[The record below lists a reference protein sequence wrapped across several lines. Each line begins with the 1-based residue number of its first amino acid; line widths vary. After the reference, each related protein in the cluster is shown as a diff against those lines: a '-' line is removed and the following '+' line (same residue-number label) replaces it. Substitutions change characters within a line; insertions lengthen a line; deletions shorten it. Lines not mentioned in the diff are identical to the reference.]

1 MKKLFHVFIAGIIL
15 ISCGNGAKEK
25 TETANSETM
34 QNDREEVLYFH
45 GSQVCFPYKK
55 L

>member
-15 ISCGNGAKEK
+15 ISCGYGAKEK
-25 TETANSETM
+25 AETANSETL
-34 QNDREEVLYFH
+34 QIARVEVIYFH
-45 GSQVCFPYKK
+45 GAQVCFPYKR

>member
-25 TETANSETM
+25 NRNSKQ
-34 QNDREEVLYFH
+34 QNYAE
-45 GSQVCFPYKK
+45 
-55 L
+55 